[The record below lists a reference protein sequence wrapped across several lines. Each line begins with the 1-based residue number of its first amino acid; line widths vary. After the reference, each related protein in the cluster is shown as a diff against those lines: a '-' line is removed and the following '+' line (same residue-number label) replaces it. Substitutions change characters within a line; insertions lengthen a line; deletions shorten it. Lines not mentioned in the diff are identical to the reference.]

1 MKRPKFV
8 ENVLHSVEDAQTF
21 RHMPG
26 FSDLP
31 VMTKVVPAHS
41 TWPYIPVLPNYCY
54 PGHMNYEGSIQSIVF
69 QDGPQPT
76 VWGADNNGRAGQVLL
91 ATS

>member
-1 MKRPKFV
+1 MTCSINGVACRGMLFSP
-8 ENVLHSVEDAQTF
+8 VLAVQRTA
-21 RHMPG
+21 PNG
-26 FSDLP
+26 NPIL
-31 VMTKVVPAHS
+31 
-41 TWPYIPVLPNYCY
+41 VLPNYCY

-76 VWGADNNGRAGQVLL
+76 VWGADNNGRARQMLL